1 MTVIKFQQLLRFLQ
15 LEPLFLYLF
24 FLIKRSG
31 RFDLFAVVTHTDSFI
46 NTWLWYSA

>member
-24 FLIKRSG
+24 FSNK
-31 RFDLFAVVTHTDSFI
+31 AVR
-46 NTWLWYSA
+46 